1 MVISL
6 LLILKITESEKLYLN
21 NKLQT
26 LSKFYFMKCSI
37 KTVSLFALIVSSLF
51 LFQSCTDNDEPKKE
65 DLVTITG
72 ISPESGTAETT
83 VVITGSGFSST
94 LANNLVTLNGKECSV
109 ANATISQLTI
119 KIPTDAGSGKIKVTV
134 NGNVAESSFF
144 TYTTSGSGGTSCP
157 LDNTF
162 GTNGKVYLSQEY
174 HVEYTA
180 LAVQSDNKIIGV
192 GYKSP
197 QAFES
202 NTTFVTR
209 RLSNGTL
216 DTDFNSTGVLKTG
229 FGSVYEFCYTA
240 LLDAN
245 ENIVIAGSANGSYAI
260 ARFLPN
266 GQFDNSF
273 SEDGKQILS
282 FGEGIGSSIKKI
294 LLQSDGKIVAIGE
307 AYGGSSFE
315 FSAARFNTNGTLD
328 ASFGTDGKAV
338 IPIDNLNDFGH
349 DAVLQADGKIVI
361 AGRTTNTTTGEF
373 AAALVRLNSNGTLD
387 TSFGNNGKVNTL
399 KNSYVFA
406 EAVALDANGK
416 IVVTGHSDGSMIV
429 LRYNSNGSLDT
440 TFGNSGYTITN
451 FDGQGSAKACAIAL
465 DNSGKIIIGGYGYE
479 PGLGG
484 LFHSAIARFNTNGT
498 LDTTF
503 DKDGKLV
510 TIMGSYN
517 SGINDLVLQK
527 DGKLL
532 LAGYSM
538 REQGGL
544 LEFAMFRLENCN

>member
-1 MVISL
+1 
-6 LLILKITESEKLYLN
+6 
-21 NKLQT
+21 
-26 LSKFYFMKCSI
+26 MKCFI
-37 KTVSLFALIVSSLF
+37 KTVSLFALTVSSLF
-51 LFQSCTDNDEPKKE
+51 LFQSCSNNDEPKKE
-65 DLVTITG
+65 ELVAITG
-72 ISPESGTAETT
+72 ISPESGTAETI

-94 LANNLVTLNGKECSV
+94 LASNLVTLNGKECSV
-109 ANATISQLTI
+109 TEATITQLTI
-119 KIPTDAGSGKIKVTV
+119 KIPTDAGSGKIKLTV
-134 NGNVAESSFF
+134 NGKVAESSLF
-144 TYTTSGSGGTSCP
+144 TYTTSGSGGTACP
-157 LDNTF
+157 VDNTF
-162 GTNGKVYLSQEY
+162 GTNGKVYSSLEY

-180 LAVQSDNKIIGV
+180 LALRSDNKIIGV

-197 QAFES
+197 QAFEA
-202 NTTFVTR
+202 NTVFVTR
-209 RLSNGTL
+209 RLSNGAL
-216 DTDFNSTGVLKTG
+216 DTDFNGTGILKTG
-229 FGSVYEFCYTA
+229 FGSIYEFCYTA

-273 SEDGKQILS
+273 SEDGKHILS
-282 FGEGIGSSIKKI
+282 FGEGIGSSIKKV
-294 LLQSDGKIVAIGE
+294 LLQPDGKIIAIGE

-315 FSAARFNTNGTLD
+315 FSAARFNANGTVD
-328 ASFGTDGKAV
+328 ASFGTEGKTV
-338 IPIDNLNDFGH
+338 IPFDNLNDFGH

-373 AAALVRLNSNGTLD
+373 AAALLRLNSNGTLD
-387 TSFGNNGKVNTL
+387 NSFGSNGKVITL

-440 TFGNSGYTITN
+440 TFGSSGYTITN
-451 FDGQGSAKACAIAL
+451 FDGQGSSKAYAIAV
-465 DNSGKIIIGGYGYE
+465 DNKGKIIIGGYGHE
-479 PGLGG
+479 LGMGG

-498 LDTTF
+498 LDNTF

-510 TIMGSYN
+510 TIMGGEN
-517 SGINDLVLQK
+517 SGINDLLLQK

-532 LAGYSM
+532 LAGYSV

-544 LEFAMFRLENCN
+544 LEFAMLRLENCN